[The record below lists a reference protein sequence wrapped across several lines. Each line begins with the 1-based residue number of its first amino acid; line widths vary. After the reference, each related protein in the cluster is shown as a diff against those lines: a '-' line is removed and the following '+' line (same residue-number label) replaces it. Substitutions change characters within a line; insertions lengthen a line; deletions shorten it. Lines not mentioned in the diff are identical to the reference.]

1 MAVIGKTYEE
11 RRYYPLP
18 SKPVYDAVV
27 AVARSNRNRIRSATE
42 ELLVV
47 EIFTPTTLFSWGQN
61 VWVAITPDGAGS
73 RVLIWFQGRVR
84 PSGVQ
89 KLSYRRAANKLWTL
103 LEREL
108 GSPV

>member
-47 EIFTPTTLFSWGQN
+47 EIFHAYYFVL
-61 VWVAITPDGAGS
+61 VGAKCLGGHHS
-73 RVLIWFQGRVR
+73 GR
-84 PSGVQ
+84 
-89 KLSYRRAANKLWTL
+89 RREPRADLVPGTSAALRCT
-103 LEREL
+103 ETEL
-108 GSPV
+108 PKGRKQALDATGA